1 MTQVVSRPTPTYVDP
16 PTVPIRSQDP
26 PTVRL
31 RKPEHRDRGKYWSP
45 ALALLAVVVWVLGL
59 RQISP
64 GEMGSLGLIGEL
76 SPLVIAGF
84 GVLILAMVTE
94 LRRRRPRGRLL
105 TTYTM
110 ALIVGIYGIQPLS
123 EQIARLP
130 VAWLHTGFIQYI
142 AEHGD
147 ILHDYDA
154 RFSWPGFFEMMA
166 FVEKAAGASSVTS
179 LLSWAPAVLVGLAA
193 LGVRAI
199 AVTVLGNGRAAWLA
213 TWIFLLADWT
223 EQDYFSPQAVT
234 FVLYLGALAVV
245 VRHLVRPGLIEP
257 VKGRFRQRPVPANS
271 ARDRIAAQAVVV
283 FIALALAISH
293 QLSPYVLGGVLLVLL
308 FTGRLWPAW
317 LPVLV
322 LAAALVWL
330 ALGAKEYWLGQLGTI
345 FGSVGDLSSSLNEGF
360 SGRFVGST
368 GRIAILCV
376 RVGITVGTGLLAV
389 AGWRVL
395 RKRGVRSWVL
405 PLLAVVPFGL
415 AGLQPYGG
423 EVLMRCFLFALPFL
437 ALLGGVALSTVFKPR
452 RKGVRYWF
460 AVGGLCLTL
469 FGLGAATITAR
480 GGNDAYTSMSSS
492 DLTVVQTAYEMAS
505 SGQEILSL
513 TDDVPLYSDRVGD
526 VKQGALTTLVS
537 GSTLSDSVA
546 EILQEKPDYVV
557 ITPSQEQYGRIYA
570 GLPSGWTD
578 TVITKLVNSGEYRIV
593 LSDNGSTLLAK
604 E

>member
-1 MTQVVSRPTPTYVDP
+1 MTRVISRPTRRNV
-16 PTVPIRSQDP
+16 DP

-31 RKPEHRDRGKYWSP
+31 RKPKHRDHQNYWSP
-45 ALALLAVVVWVLGL
+45 ALALVAAVVWVLGL
-59 RQISP
+59 KQISP
-64 GEMGSLGLIGEL
+64 SDMGSLGLISEL
-76 SPLVIAGF
+76 SPLVIV
-84 GVLILAMVTE
+84 GVGLLIVAMVVE
-94 LRRRRPRGRLL
+94 LRQQRPRGRAL

-110 ALIVGIYGIQPLS
+110 ALIGGVYGIQPLS

-130 VAWLHTGFIQYI
+130 VAWLHAGFIQYI

-147 ILHDYDA
+147 VLHNYDA
-154 RFSWPGFFEMMA
+154 RFSWPGFFELMA

-245 VRHLVRPGLIEP
+245 LRHLVSPGLIEP
-257 VKGRFRQRPVPANS
+257 VKAKFRQRPVPANS

-308 FTGRLWPAW
+308 FTGRLWSAW

-322 LAAALVWL
+322 LAAAIVWL
-330 ALGAKEYWLGQLGTI
+330 ALGAKEFWLGQLSMI
-345 FGSVGDLSSSLNEGF
+345 FGSIGDVSSSLNEGF
-360 SGRFVGST
+360 SSRFVGAG

-376 RVGITVGTGLLAV
+376 RVGITAVTGLLAL

-415 AGLQPYGG
+415 AALQPYGG
-423 EVLMRCFLFALPFL
+423 EVLMRCFLFALPFM
-437 ALLGGVALSTVFKPR
+437 ALLGGVALGSLFDRPA
-452 RKGVRYWF
+452 KGVRYRF
-460 AVGGLCLTL
+460 AIGGLCLTL
-469 FGLGAATITAR
+469 FGFGTATITAR
-480 GGNDAYTSMSSS
+480 GGNDAYSSMSTA
-492 DLTVVQTAYEMAS
+492 DLTLVQTAYNMAS

-513 TDDVPLYSDRVGD
+513 TDDVPLYSNRVGD
-526 VKQGALTTLVS
+526 VKQGSLSTLVS
-537 GSTLSDSVA
+537 GSTLSDAAA
-546 EILQEKPDYVV
+546 EVLQENPDYVV
-557 ITPSQEQYGRIYA
+557 VTPSQEQYGRIYE
-570 GLPSGWTD
+570 GLSPGWTD
-578 TVITKLVNSGEYRIV
+578 TVIKKLVDSGEYRIV